1 MKTNY
6 SITLSAKNADNTKSI
21 IASLSDNEM
30 TTIQEVNRANYSIE
44 IHRIHSTYENAATF
58 SEAIKWL
65 KETKLTH
72 TEYILNSVQSKVI
85 HLPDGIFFKDGF
97 LEVRT
102 VDEYA
107 NHTPETCHKE
117 IELMHWIATTFPK
130 SKYAKYRNIF
140 TLGVECEEYVG
151 KMKLTKYIYTVS
163 PSGNKDIIVS
173 KNIYKKNTIE
183 L

>member
-21 IASLSDNEM
+21 IASLSDKEM
-30 TTIQEVNRANYSIE
+30 SAIQEVNRANYSVE
-44 IHRIHSTYENAATF
+44 IHRIHGIYENAVPF

-65 KETKLTH
+65 NDTKLVH
-72 TEYILNSVQSKVI
+72 TEYVLSSVQSKVI
-85 HLPDGIFFKDGF
+85 HLPEGISFKDGF

-140 TLGVECEEYVG
+140 TLGVECEEFVG

>member
-21 IASLSDNEM
+21 IASLSDEEKSA
-30 TTIQEVNRANYSIE
+30 IQEVYHANYSFK
-44 IHRIHSTYENAATF
+44 IHRIHGTYENTVSF
-58 SEAIKWL
+58 SEALRWL
-65 KETKLTH
+65 NDTKLVH
-72 TEYILNSVQSKVI
+72 TEYVLSSVQSKVI
-85 HLPDGIFFKDGF
+85 YLPDGIFFKDGF

-102 VDEYA
+102 VGEYD

-130 SKYAKYRNIF
+130 SKYAKHRNIF
-140 TLGVECEEYVG
+140 TLGVEREEYVG

-163 PSGNKDIIVS
+163 PSGNKGIMVS

>member
-1 MKTNY
+1 MEINY
-6 SITLSAKNADNTKSI
+6 EIKISAKNADKSRCI
-21 IASLSDNEM
+21 IASLSKEEASAIKENKY
-30 TTIQEVNRANYSIE
+30 TNYDVELCKLCIDA
-44 IHRIHSTYENAATF
+44 ENALSF
-58 SEAIKWL
+58 SETIKWL
-65 KETKLTH
+65 KETKLTR
-72 TEYILNSVQSKVI
+72 TEYILNNVQSKVI
-85 HLPDGIFFKDGF
+85 HLPEGISFKDGF

-107 NHTPETCHKE
+107 KHTPETCHKE

-130 SKYAKYRNIF
+130 SQYAKYRNIF